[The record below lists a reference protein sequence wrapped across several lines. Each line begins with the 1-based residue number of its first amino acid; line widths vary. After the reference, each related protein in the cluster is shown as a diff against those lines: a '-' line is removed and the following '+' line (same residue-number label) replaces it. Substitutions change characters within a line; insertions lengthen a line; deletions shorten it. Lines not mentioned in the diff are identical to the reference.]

1 MTERA
6 LRPSLAGWHR
16 RVWRLSGPIILSN
29 VSIPLM
35 GAVDTAV
42 MGHLPDPAY
51 IGAVALAATVFNF
64 VYWSLGFL
72 RMGTTGF
79 AAQAHGAGSALDV
92 RAALFRPLLIAGA
105 IGAFLILLQVPIGK
119 LAFWLLGGGADVTAL
134 AERYYAIRIWS
145 APAAFANYVLSGWLL
160 GMQRARA
167 TMVLQVA
174 LNGINAALA
183 ILFVIGLGWGIAG
196 VASATL
202 TAEWLSVAIGLA
214 LARAP
219 LGEYRSSARLTLTFL
234 LDRQALASLFR
245 VNGNIFLRTLGLVF
259 AFSYF
264 TRLGARMGDLTLASN
279 SVLMQFQAFTAYG
292 LDGFANAASA
302 FVGSAVGARDREEFR
317 QAVRATTLWAAAL
330 AAIAALV
337 YLLFGRDLIA
347 LMTNLETVRAAA
359 ARDLPWMI
367 ASPLVSFWCFQLDG
381 IFLGAT
387 RSAEMRNSMVFA
399 VATFVISTLL
409 FIPLWGNDGLWLA
422 LLLFLGAR
430 GVALGAYY
438 PRLQRAVGGQPGA

>member
-1 MTERA
+1 VTDPET
-6 LRPSLAGWHR
+6 RPSLAGWHR

-35 GAVDTAV
+35 GAVDTGV

-79 AAQAHGAGSALDV
+79 AAQAHGAGSALEV

-105 IGAFLILLQVPIGK
+105 IGVLLILLQAPVGR
-119 LAFWLLGGGADVTAL
+119 LAFWLLGGSADVTRL

-167 TMVLQVA
+167 TMALQVA
-174 LNGINAALA
+174 LNAINAALA
-183 ILFVIGLGWGIAG
+183 ILFVVGFGWGIEG

-202 TAEWLSVAIGLA
+202 TAEWVSVLIGLW
-214 LARAP
+214 LAHAP
-219 LGEYRSSARLTLTFL
+219 LGEYRGGGRLTLDYL
-234 LDRQALASLFR
+234 LDRTALAALFR

-264 TRLGARMGDLTLASN
+264 TRLGARMGDLTLAAN
-279 SVLMQFQAFTAYG
+279 SVLMQFQSFTSYG

-302 FVGSAVGARDREEFR
+302 FVGSAVGARDAAEFR
-317 QAVRATTLWAAAL
+317 QAVRATTIWAAGL
-330 AAIAALV
+330 AAFAALV
-337 YLLFGRDLIA
+337 YLALGHELIA
-347 LMTNLETVRAAA
+347 LMTNLESVRHEA
-359 ARDLPWMI
+359 ARYLPWMI

-387 RSAEMRNSMVFA
+387 RTAEMRNAMVLS
-399 VATFVISTLL
+399 VACFVVATLL
-409 FIPLWGNDGLWLA
+409 FIPLWANDGLWLA
-422 LLLFLGAR
+422 LVLFLGAR
-430 GVALGAYY
+430 GLALGAYY
-438 PRLQRAVGGQPGA
+438 PRLARGVGARTA

>member
-1 MTERA
+1 LTERA

-79 AAQAHGAGSALDV
+79 TAQAHGAGSALDV
-92 RAALFRPLLIAGA
+92 RAALYRPLLIAGA
-105 IGAFLILLQVPIGK
+105 IGALLILLQVPIGK
-119 LAFWLLGGGADVTAL
+119 LAFWLLGGGPDVTAL

-167 TMVLQVA
+167 TMALQVA

-183 ILFVIGLGWGIAG
+183 ILFVIGLGWGIVG

-219 LGEYRSSARLTLTFL
+219 LREFQSGARLTFAL
-234 LDRQALASLFR
+234 LIDRQALASLFR

-264 TRLGARMGDLTLASN
+264 TRLSARMGDLTLASN
-279 SVLMQFQAFTAYG
+279 SVLMQFQAFAAYG

-302 FVGSAVGARDREEFR
+302 FVGSAVGARDREAFR
-317 QAVRATTLWAAAL
+317 QAVRATTLWAAGL
-330 AAIAALV
+330 AALAALV
-337 YLLFGRDLIA
+337 YLVFGRDLIA
-347 LMTNLETVRAAA
+347 LMTNLDTVRVAA

-387 RSAEMRNSMVFA
+387 HSAEMRNSMVFA
-399 VATFVISTLL
+399 VATFLIATAL

-438 PRLQRAVGGQPGA
+438 PRLQRGIGGH